1 MRNLFLLAALA
12 LPLAAQLTPDQ
23 RVFELQA
30 LAATY
35 ARNYAPYEWKKQL
48 YNFDLFDL
56 RPWVARARA
65 AKDDIEFFEIAS
77 EYVASL
83 RDTHTSY
90 GLPSTFVASTGLHAD
105 LYDGK
110 VIIDNINRT
119 LLPIARFPFQNGDE
133 IVSVDG
139 KLAEE
144 LVTYYRKFSYSG
156 NERSARRLAAL
167 RLVSR
172 SQFLIPRPPEVGENL
187 VLVVKRQALGT
198 EETYTIPWNKSGQPV
213 GTLGPVP
220 SPRASEALA
229 DDTPDYLLPLQAL
242 ANESVPADE
251 ANDVLNYGSL
261 AQVWAWPAA
270 SRYVARP
277 SNFFR
282 VGIFQAETLR
292 VGYIRIPNFSPSSQA
307 QALADLES
315 HIRFFNDNTDG
326 LIIDVMRNTGGS
338 ACYNEEV
345 VRRLVPYNFR
355 VLGREIR
362 ANRSWLNSFSNAY
375 ESARFN
381 NAETW
386 VIQTYE
392 VLLAEMKLAF
402 SENRARTGPLPICSP
417 SLDRL
422 PAAVTYNKPLMLM
435 TDEFS
440 TSAADGFPAM
450 LQDARRGPIF
460 GYRTNGAG
468 GTVQDF
474 STGLYS
480 EAVTRSTIALQHR
493 QRPIVVE
500 GYPTSNYVENVG
512 VQPDIP
518 YDYMT
523 LENLLTQGRPFVEAF
538 SKAIAEHI
546 RSNP

>member
-1 MRNLFLLAALA
+1 MRILFLFAALA

-23 RVFELQA
+23 RAFEIQA

-90 GLPSTFVASTGLHAD
+90 RIPSTFVASTGLHAD

-110 VIIDNINRT
+110 VVIDSINRT
-119 LLPIARFPFQNGDE
+119 LLPLARFPFQIGDE
-133 IVSVDG
+133 IISADG
-139 KLAEE
+139 RTAEE
-144 LVTYYRKFSYSG
+144 LVTYYQKFSYSG
-156 NERSARRLAAL
+156 NERSGRRLAAL

-172 SQFLIPRPPEVGENL
+172 AQSTIPRAPEVGDSL
-187 VLVVKRQALGT
+187 VLVLKRQSLGT
-198 EETYTIPWNKSGQPV
+198 EETFTIPWSKSGEPV
-213 GTLGPVP
+213 GKLGPVP
-220 SPRASEALA
+220 SPRATEPLL
-229 DDTPDYLLPLQAL
+229 DETPNYLLPLQQL

-251 ANDVLNYGSL
+251 AQDVLNYGSSV
-261 AQVWAWPAA
+261 QVWAWPAA

-282 VGIFQAETLR
+282 VGVFETEGLR
-292 VGYIRIPNFSPSSQA
+292 IAYIRIPNFSPFSQA
-307 QALADLES
+307 LALADLES
-315 HIRFFNDNTDG
+315 HLRFFNDNSDG

-345 VRRLVPYNFR
+345 QRRLIPYNFR
-355 VLGREIR
+355 GLGREIR
-362 ANRSWLNSFSNAY
+362 ANRSWLNSFSFSY
-375 ESARFN
+375 ESARAN

-392 VLLAEMKLAF
+392 TLLTEMKLAF

-417 SLDRL
+417 SLDRI
-422 PAAVTYNKPLMLM
+422 PAAVTYNKPLMVI

-440 TSAADGFPAM
+440 TSAGDGFPAA

-468 GTVQDF
+468 GSVLNF
-474 STGLYS
+474 FTGLYS
-480 EAVTRSTIALQHR
+480 EASTEVD
-493 QRPIVVE
+493 PI
-500 GYPTSNYVENVG
+500 G
-512 VQPDIP
+512 
-518 YDYMT
+518 
-523 LENLLTQGRPFVEAF
+523 
-538 SKAIAEHI
+538 
-546 RSNP
+546 

>member
-1 MRNLFLLAALA
+1 MRILFLLAALA

-23 RVFELQA
+23 RAFEMQS

-90 GLPSTFVASTGLHAD
+90 FLPSTFVASTGLHAD

-110 VIIDNINRT
+110 VVIDSINRT
-119 LLPIARFPFQNGDE
+119 LLPLARFPFQIGDE
-133 IVSVDG
+133 IISADG
-139 KLAEE
+139 RPAEE

-172 SQFLIPRPPEVGENL
+172 AQATIPRAPEVGQNL
-187 VLVVKRQALGT
+187 VLVLKRQSLGT
-198 EETYTIPWNKSGQPV
+198 EETFTIPWNKSGEPV
-213 GTLGPVP
+213 GKLGPVP
-220 SPRASEALA
+220 SPRASEPLL
-229 DDTPDYLLPLQAL
+229 DEIPDYLLPLHQL
-242 ANESVPADE
+242 ANESVPSDE
-251 ANDVLNYGSL
+251 AQDVLNYGSFV
-261 AQVWAWPAA
+261 QVWAWPAA

-282 VGIFQAETLR
+282 VGIFQTENLR
-292 VGYIRIPNFSPSSQA
+292 IGYVRIPNFSPSSQA

-345 VRRLVPYNFR
+345 QRRLIPYNFR
-355 VLGREIR
+355 GLGREIR
-362 ANRSWLNSFSNAY
+362 ANRNWLNSFSNSY
-375 ESARFN
+375 ESARAN
-381 NAETW
+381 NAEPW
-386 VIQTYE
+386 VVQTYE

-402 SENRARTGPLPICSP
+402 SETRARTGPLPICSP
-417 SLDRL
+417 SLDRV
-422 PAAVTYNKPLMLM
+422 PAAVTYNKPLMVM

-440 TSAADGFPAM
+440 TSAADGFPAA

-474 STGLYS
+474 PTGLYS
-480 EAVTRSTIALQHR
+480 EGYTRSTIALQHR
-493 QRPIVVE
+493 QRPVVVE
-500 GYPTSNYVENVG
+500 GYPTTNYVENVG
-512 VQPDIP
+512 VHPDLP

-523 LENLLTQGRPFVEAF
+523 LENLLNQGRPFVEAF
-538 SKAIAEHI
+538 SKAIAEHV
-546 RSNP
+546 RQNP

>member
-1 MRNLFLLAALA
+1 MRNVFLLAALA
-12 LPLAAQLTPDQ
+12 VPLAAQLTPEQ

-48 YNFDLFDL
+48 YSFDLFDL

-65 AKDDIEFFEIAS
+65 AKDDLEYFEIAS
-77 EYVASL
+77 AYVASL
-83 RDTHTSY
+83 RDTHTSFR
-90 GLPSTFVASTGLHAD
+90 LPSTFVAATGLHVD

-110 VIIDNINRT
+110 VVIDSINRSV
-119 LLPIARFPFQNGDE
+119 LPTARFPFQIGDE
-133 IVSVDG
+133 IILADG
-139 KLAEE
+139 RPAEE
-144 LVTYYRKFSYSG
+144 LVTYYQKFSYSG
-156 NERSARRLAAL
+156 NERSSRRLAAR

-172 SQFLIPRPPEVGENL
+172 PQSTIPRAAEVGDNIVL
-187 VLVVKRQALGT
+187 VLKRQSLGT
-198 EETYTIPWNKSGQPV
+198 EETYTIPWIKSGQPV

-220 SPRASEALA
+220 SPRSSETQA
-229 DDTPDYLLPLQAL
+229 DETPDYLLPLRQL

-251 ANDVLNYGSL
+251 AQDVLNYGSL
-261 AQVWAWPAA
+261 NQVWAWPTA
-270 SRYVARP
+270 SRYAARP

-282 VGIFQAETLR
+282 AGIFQSENLR
-292 VGYIRIPNFSPSSQA
+292 VGYIRIPNFSPFNQA

-315 HIRFFNDNTDG
+315 QIRFFNENTDG

-362 ANRSWLNSFSNAY
+362 ANRGWLNSFSSAY
-375 ESARFN
+375 ESARLN

-386 VIQTYE
+386 VIQSYE

-417 SLDRL
+417 SLERI
-422 PAAVTYNKPLMLM
+422 PAAVTYVKPLMVM

-440 TSAADGFPAM
+440 TSAADGFPAI

-460 GYRTNGAG
+460 GYRTNAPIPSA
-468 GTVQDF
+468 TMS
-474 STGLYS
+474 STKS
-480 EAVTRSTIALQHR
+480 
-493 QRPIVVE
+493 
-500 GYPTSNYVENVG
+500 
-512 VQPDIP
+512 
-518 YDYMT
+518 
-523 LENLLTQGRPFVEAF
+523 
-538 SKAIAEHI
+538 
-546 RSNP
+546 

>member
-1 MRNLFLLAALA
+1 MRNLFLLAILA

-90 GLPSTFVASTGLHAD
+90 FLPSTFVASTGLHAD

-110 VIIDNINRT
+110 VIIDSINRT
-119 LLPIARFPFQNGDE
+119 LLPVARFPFQIGDE
-133 IVSVDG
+133 IISADG
-139 KLAEE
+139 RPAEE

-172 SQFLIPRPPEVGENL
+172 AQATIPRAPEVGESL
-187 VLVVKRQALGT
+187 VLVLKRQALGT
-198 EETYTIPWNKSGQPV
+198 EETFTIPWNKSGEPV
-213 GTLGPVP
+213 GKLGPVP
-220 SPRASEALA
+220 SPRESEPPS
-229 DDTPDYLLPLQAL
+229 DEPPDYLLPLNQL
-242 ANESVPADE
+242 ANESVPSDE
-251 ANDVLNYGSL
+251 VQDVLNYGSL
-261 AQVWAWPAA
+261 TQVWAWPAT
-270 SRYVARP
+270 SRYLARP
-277 SNFFR
+277 SNYFR
-282 VGIFQAETLR
+282 AGTFQTENLR
-292 VGYIRIPNFSPSSQA
+292 VGYLRIPNFSPSSQA

-345 VRRLVPYNFR
+345 QRRLIPYNFR
-355 VLGREIR
+355 ALGREIR
-362 ANRSWLNSFSNAY
+362 ANRGWLNSFSRSY
-375 ESARFN
+375 ESARAN

-386 VIQTYE
+386 IIQTYE
-392 VLLAEMKLAF
+392 TLLTEMKLAF
-402 SENRARTGPLPICSP
+402 SETRARTGPLPICSP
-417 SLDRL
+417 SLDRI
-422 PAAVTYNKPLMLM
+422 PAAVTYNKPLMIM

-440 TSAADGFPAM
+440 TSAGDGFPAT

-468 GTVQDF
+468 GSVRDF
-474 STGLYS
+474 AIGLYS
-480 EAVTRSTIALQHR
+480 EASTRSTIALQHR
-493 QRPIVVE
+493 QRPVVVE
-500 GYPTSNYVENVG
+500 GYATSNYVENVG

-518 YDYMT
+518 YDFMT
-523 LENLLTQGRPFVEAF
+523 MENLMTQGRPFVEAF

-546 RSNP
+546 RRNP